1 MARVN
6 TIGKDVATAGTAER
20 LSATD
25 LWVSWFM
32 IEFKSGN
39 SGSNV
44 YRAANSS
51 VDNTYPK
58 ITSSSAF
65 IWSIPNQNQ
74 NLKDWWI
81 DVDTNGDGVWI
92 TYGIA
97 QDGAPADL
105 T

>member
-6 TIGKDVATAGTAER
+6 TIGKDVAAAGAAEA

-32 IEFKSGN
+32 VEAKSGN

-44 YRAANSS
+44 YRAASAD

-58 ITSSSAF
+58 ITATTPF
-65 IWSIPNQNQ
+65 TFAIANHNQ
-74 NLKDWWI
+74 NLADWYI

-92 TYGIA
+92 TYGVA
-97 QDGAPADL
+97 QRDDTPDL
-105 T
+105 A